1 MGKLIYD
8 IPVIKA
14 TEKPGS
20 SKFVPI
26 PQTTLPIAVRYPVTK
41 SLSESEIRDLRVF
54 IGAKSGIPDN
64 FQRLTS
70 VDLQRL
76 FQLYNEYFF
85 GDSLPKTEFEVS
97 EKMTSTAGKCISRG
111 SKYKIRIANFFK
123 DLNPGKK
130 GILTAGV
137 RCYNRREC
145 LQLTFEHELIHLLIS
160 STPGIP
166 RRPANIY
173 SSHGKLFQGLNK
185 AYFGQEGRTHNLFR
199 EELPEDCDPT
209 SYTVGDYVEFRGK
222 DSPNLKKGTV
232 GRIFS
237 LNSKTVDVDFRGY
250 RRRVSREVL
259 IPAKAPVQKIS
270 ILGKS
275 DFRVGQTVSFQTRNG
290 TVTGNITRL
299 NPKRAVVSVGY
310 STFKVPYINLIPK

>member
-20 SKFVPI
+20 SRFAPN
-26 PQTTLPIAVRYPVTK
+26 PRTALPIAVRYPVTK
-41 SLSESEIRDLRVF
+41 SLSESEIHDLRTFV
-54 IGAKSGIPDN
+54 GTESGIPDN

-85 GDSLPKTEFEVS
+85 GDSLPRTEFEVS
-97 EKMTSTAGKCISRG
+97 ERMTSTAGKCISRG

-130 GILTAGV
+130 GILDGGV

-145 LQLTFEHELIHLLIS
+145 LQLTFEHELIHLLMMA
-160 STPGIP
+160 TPGIP
-166 RRPANIY
+166 RGPADIY
-173 SSHGKLFQGLNK
+173 GSHGKLFQGLNK
-185 AYFGQEGRTHNLFR
+185 AYFGQEGNCHDLFR
-199 EELPEDCDPT
+199 EELPEGCDPF
-209 SYTVGDYVEFRGK
+209 SYTVGDYVEFRGVESSK
-222 DSPNLKKGTV
+222 LKKGTI
-232 GRIFS
+232 GRIFG
-237 LNSKTVDVDFRGY
+237 LNPKTVDVDFKGY
-250 RRRVSREVL
+250 RRRVKRDRL
-259 IPAKAPVQKIS
+259 IPANAPVQKIS

-275 DFRVGQTVSFQTRNG
+275 DFRVGQTVSFQTRGG
-290 TVTGNITRL
+290 TATGTITRL
-299 NPKRAVVSVGY
+299 NPKRAVIPVGY
-310 STFKVPYINLIPK
+310 STFKVPYVNLTPK